1 MNKITLIGNLI
12 KDPAIKPIPSG
23 QTLCE
28 FTIAVNRKEWKTD
41 EVTSDLFRI
50 NAWRKLGEL
59 CAKYLEKGRKVAVIG
74 ELKASTYIDKEGVA
88 RISLDVNADE
98 VEFLTPKGDD
108 QGSTYSAPT
117 APRPQQNRNQDVAGF
132 TDISSDDI
140 PF

>member
-1 MNKITLIGNLI
+1 MNKIYLIGNLI
-12 KDPAIKPIPSG
+12 KDPALKAVPSG
-23 QTLCE
+23 QSLCE

-74 ELKASTYIDKEGVA
+74 ELKASTYIDKEGVT

-98 VEFLTPKGDD
+98 VEFLTPR
-108 QGSTYSAPT
+108 SE
-117 APRPQQNRNQDVAGF
+117 RRNDEQPNKPHPAQDGF

>member
-74 ELKASTYIDKEGVA
+74 ELKASTYVDKEGVT

-98 VEFLTPKGDD
+98 VEFLSSRSDRRKEESEDKPHP
-108 QGSTYSAPT
+108 A
-117 APRPQQNRNQDVAGF
+117 QDGF